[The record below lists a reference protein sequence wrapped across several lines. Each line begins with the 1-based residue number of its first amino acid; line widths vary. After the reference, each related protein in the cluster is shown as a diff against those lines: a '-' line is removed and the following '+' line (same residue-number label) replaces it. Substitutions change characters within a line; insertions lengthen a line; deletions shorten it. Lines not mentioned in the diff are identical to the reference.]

1 MQLDRELQLTL
12 LQELRDNF
20 PNDVAVHRL
29 ASYSEDRQFL
39 GNLIYL
45 REHGLVSG
53 EITAVISVGGSIKSM
68 PWAIITAAGL
78 DFIEDDGGL
87 SAILKHD

>member
-1 MQLDRELQLTL
+1 MHLDRKLQLTI
-12 LQELRDNF
+12 LQELRDNY

-29 ASYSEDRQFL
+29 NCFSEDRQFL

-53 EITAVISVGGSIKSM
+53 EITEEFSAGGSIKSM
-68 PWAIITAAGL
+68 LWAIITAAGL

-87 SAILKHD
+87 SAILKAE

>member
-1 MQLDRELQLTL
+1 MHMDRELQLTI
-12 LQELRDNF
+12 LQELRNNF

-29 ASYSEDRQFL
+29 ACYSEDRQFL

-53 EITAVISVGGSIKSM
+53 EITEVISAGGSIKSM
-68 PWAIITAAGL
+68 PWAIITAVGL

-87 SAILKHD
+87 NAILRHD

>member
-1 MQLDRELQLTL
+1 MHLDRELQLTI

-29 ASYSEDRQFL
+29 ACYNEDQQFL
-39 GNLIYL
+39 GNLVYL
-45 REHGLVSG
+45 REHGLVNG
-53 EITAVISVGGSIKSM
+53 EITEVISAGGSIKSM

-87 SAILKHD
+87 SAILKRD